1 MNKTLVA
8 VLGAGALL
16 LAGCGSDDKA
26 DVAAATTTP
35 APITTT
41 KVVTKG
47 EKFATQLKAYGIFP
61 TAEQLPLLIPAA
73 TGNCDSLVS
82 MTIPNEQKF
91 DKLTDIAVQLAT
103 MQGTTW
109 MQERPAA
116 EAFIRASVEAYCPE
130 NEGLL
135 PVSMATKFSP

>member
-26 DVAAATTTP
+26 DVAAATTTTT

-135 PVSMATKFSP
+135 PAR

>member
-26 DVAAATTTP
+26 DVAAPTTTA

-61 TAEQLPLLIPAA
+61 SAEQLPLLIPAA

-82 MTIPNEQKF
+82 MTLPDDQKF
-91 DKLTDIAVQLAT
+91 EKLTDLAIQIAK

-109 MQERPAA
+109 LEERAAA

-130 NEGLL
+130 NADLL
-135 PVSMATKFSP
+135 PVQ

>member
-26 DVAAATTTP
+26 DVAAPTTT
-35 APITTT
+35 ATPITTT

-61 TAEQLPLLIPAA
+61 TDEQLPTLIPAA
-73 TGNCDSLVS
+73 TSNCDTLVS
-82 MTIPNEQKF
+82 MKVPDDQKF
-91 DKLTDIAVQLAT
+91 DKLTDLSVEIAK
-103 MQGTTW
+103 MQGTKW
-109 MQERPAA
+109 LQEREAA
-116 EAFIRASVEAYCPE
+116 AVFIRASVEAYCPE

-135 PVSMATKFSP
+135 PAR